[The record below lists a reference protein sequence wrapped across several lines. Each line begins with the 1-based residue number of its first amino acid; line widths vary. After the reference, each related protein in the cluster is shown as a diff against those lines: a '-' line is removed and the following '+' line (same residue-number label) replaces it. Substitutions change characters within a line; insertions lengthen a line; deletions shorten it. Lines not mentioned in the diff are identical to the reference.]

1 MSGPKWT
8 TSHSFSKRATTQ
20 GLRYFFWVFYFGIE
34 ISHPD
39 ERNHLPVTPRSNH
52 QTSVHC
58 IFGKLDPSSTALATF
73 HGPFT
78 MPSSCSVS
86 ERSETSV
93 CDRVHLLLL
102 TFRLIGHFKWKWNQ
116 NAGFDSCIR
125 WISDTSNHHRLP
137 THLHPSIIEVEL
149 QWFTV
154 DCQKVVFRTVLLGWT
169 NSRLVCSCHL
179 QQVRKVL

>member
-20 GLRYFFWVFYFGIE
+20 GLRYFFWVFYCGIE
-34 ISHPD
+34 ISYPD
-39 ERNHLPVTPRSNH
+39 EINHLPVTPRSNH

-73 HGPFT
+73 HGPFP

-86 ERSETSV
+86 ERSKTSV

-116 NAGFDSCIR
+116 NTGLDSCIR
-125 WISDTSNHHRLP
+125 WTSDTSNRHRLP
-137 THLHPSIIEVEL
+137 THLHPSIAGRWSFNDSRSIAKR
-149 QWFTV
+149 W
-154 DCQKVVFRTVLLGWT
+154 C
-169 NSRLVCSCHL
+169 SRLSHL